1 MEDPSMDLEKLK
13 EWLQLTS
20 QYQQENFWNNF
31 FQNGNSPES
40 IGAEHNHMPN
50 LSFYPDIFPRCD
62 LYEVENKFILEAE
75 LPGIKHDDIEIEFN
89 EGELVIQGEYR
100 TLKPKL
106 QYYLK
111 ERPNR
116 KFKKSV
122 TIPFPVNK
130 EGIKL
135 SMENGILIIII
146 SKNEEVEI
154 PIPIHGDTKKQP

>member
-1 MEDPSMDLEKLK
+1 MDLEKLK

-20 QYQQENFWNNF
+20 QYQQESFLNYL
-31 FQNGNSPES
+31 FQNGNSPE
-40 IGAEHNHMPN
+40 GAGTEHNRMPN

-62 LYEVENKFILEAE
+62 LYELENKFILEAE
-75 LPGIKHDDIEIEFN
+75 LPGINHDDIEIEFDD
-89 EGELVIQGEYR
+89 GELVIQGEYR

-116 KFKKSV
+116 KFKKNV

-130 EGIKL
+130 EGMNL
-135 SMENGILIIII
+135 SMENGILTIMIP
-146 SKNEEVEI
+146 KKEEVEI
-154 PIPIHGDTKKQP
+154 PIPIHGDSKKQP